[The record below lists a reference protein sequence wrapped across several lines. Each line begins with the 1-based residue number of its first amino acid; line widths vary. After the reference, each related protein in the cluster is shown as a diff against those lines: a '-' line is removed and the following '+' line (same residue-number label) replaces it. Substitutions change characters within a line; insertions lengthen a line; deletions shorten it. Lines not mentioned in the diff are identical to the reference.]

1 MKLIRSILSKVFPTI
16 GLKNS
21 PTVRYAF
28 SFLFVFAAIA
38 GLAAVSGSKGSY
50 IKVVSS
56 NDWVE
61 VDTQF
66 SLDVYVFA
74 DAPVNAIDI
83 SVMYPDAQIE
93 VLGIDKGESV
103 ITLWTEEPFV
113 RGGSVILRGGTYKRG
128 FVGEHKIATINLKAK
143 TAGTAQF
150 LAGTVSLLA
159 GDGKGTSIKADTSRA
174 KISTRVFPLGEKPG
188 PGSTLEGSVGVVV
201 ITDIDGD
208 GVVSLR
214 DISSFMANWASKER
228 KFDFNNDGEMT
239 FKDFSIILS
248 DYFTK

>member
-1 MKLIRSILSKVFPTI
+1 MNFLREALRKVFPTL

-38 GLAAVSGSKGSY
+38 SIAAVGSSKGSY
-50 IKVVSS
+50 IKVVA
-56 NDWVE
+56 DQTAVE

-66 SLDVYVFA
+66 KLEVYVYA
-74 DAPVNAIDI
+74 DAPINAVDI
-83 SVMYPDAQIE
+83 SVIYPESQVE

-113 RGGSVILRGGTYKRG
+113 KDGAVVLRGGTYKRG

-143 TAGTAQF
+143 TAGSAQF

-159 GDGKGTSIKADTSRA
+159 GDGKGTSVNADTSRA
-174 KISTRVFPLGEKPG
+174 KIVTTVFPLGQKPQN
-188 PGSTLEGSVGVVV
+188 TTIEGAVGFVVV
-201 ITDIDGD
+201 TDIDGD
-208 GVVSLR
+208 GAVSLG
-214 DISSFMANWASKER
+214 DISSFMANWMSKEK
-228 KFDFNNDGEMT
+228 KFDFNNDGQMT
-239 FKDFSIILS
+239 FRDFSIILS
-248 DYFTK
+248 DYFSG

>member
-1 MKLIRSILSKVFPTI
+1 MKFFRRVLNTIFPTL

-38 GLAAVSGSKGSY
+38 SIAAVSSTKGSY

-56 NDWVE
+56 ENAVE

-66 SLDVYVFA
+66 KLDVYVFA
-74 DAPVNAIDI
+74 DAPINAVDI
-83 SVMYPDAQIE
+83 SVLYPESQVE

-113 RGGSVILRGGTYKRG
+113 KDGAVVLRGGTYKRG

-143 TAGTAQF
+143 TTGSAQF
-150 LAGTVSLLA
+150 VAGTVNLLA
-159 GDGKGTSIKADTSRA
+159 GDGKGTSVKADTSRA
-174 KISTRVFPLGEKPG
+174 KFVTTVFPVGEKPANTT
-188 PGSTLEGSVGVVV
+188 TLEGSVGFVVV
-201 ITDIDGD
+201 TDIDGD
-208 GVVSLR
+208 GAVSLR
-214 DISSFMANWASKER
+214 DISSFMANWASKEQ
-228 KFDFNNDGEMT
+228 KFDFNNDGQMT
-239 FKDFSIILS
+239 FRDFSIILF
-248 DYFTK
+248 DYFAK